1 MELDNKKSKT
11 KKLSGQAVLLVVL
24 GEYVGVWIGADLALC
39 DSKVTMGEY
48 IDLKGNE
55 KTSENG

>member
-1 MELDNKKSKT
+1 MDNKKSKT

-24 GEYVGVWIGADLALC
+24 GEYVGMWISADLALC